1 MTYKISLKG
10 KFHFFSVNTLTL
22 WLPRLTV
29 ALKHYVN
36 LALCNT
42 PQTLVMCCVFI
53 CICLC
58 VCTCTCVCVYIYS
71 PQELCERLT
80 CRNWFKLNK
89 SKWRLSHSTS
99 SSSAF
104 SMIFF
109 FFYRLLRRWAYKL
122 ICNPFKHTFRSKVT
136 CGVTVM
142 VSVIPCGSVW
152 ECSRDV
158 GEWSRMTSVQPVYWQ
173 GADYYTELASPSL
186 QPP

>member
-1 MTYKISLKG
+1 MSIWPYAILHRLLWCAVSL
-10 KFHFFSVNTLTL
+10 
-22 WLPRLTV
+22 
-29 ALKHYVN
+29 YVY
-36 LALCNT
+36 
-42 PQTLVMCCVFI
+42 V
-53 CICLC
+53 C
-58 VCTCTCVCVYIYS
+58 VCAHAHVCACIYI
-71 PQELCERLT
+71 PL
-80 CRNWFKLNK
+80 RNFVKG
-89 SKWRLSHSTS
+89 SHVVIGS
-99 SSSAF
+99 SWIKASGDYPTPLPPPLLF
-104 SMIFF
+104 LWFF

-122 ICNPFKHTFRSKVT
+122 ICNPFKHTFRAKVT